1 MSMYPGAA
9 AAAAAAPPPAA
20 TQLPPGWEARQDRT
34 GRLYFVDHNH
44 RTTSWDDPRPLPP
57 GWECKIDEKTRRPYY
72 VDHNTRSTSWND
84 PRPPIVLPVPRPA
97 EGVPRAAVYSG
108 GGLLAPTSLS
118 AAATTAPNG
127 RTYDGSHSSD
137 LSWYRDVLLIALADK
152 SLSPDEDSLLAGV
165 RKKLK
170 ISEEEHERILR
181 ECGWTKEE
189 VGTRGSEV
197 GASRGREC
205 RSMKLDGKGSG
216 SLSVTH
222 GEFAH
227 PTNETICH
235 IAVCLSYSLLSWLSS
250 TNLISLIAFVK
261 VSISHCTHWT
271 GRNTTNLLVAMISPL
286 THHSFVPCALCLCV
300 CLLPF
305 HGFFLS
311 HFRSAAPDGD
321 PWRRE
326 CCLCL
331 DAPAT
336 HIILDCFHLCL
347 CKTCAMR
354 FAEKAAQESGKQ
366 QHCPKCRAVIRVIH
380 QTY

>member
-1 MSMYPGAA
+1 MYPGAA

-189 VGTRGSEV
+189 FDRI
-197 GASRGREC
+197 R
-205 RSMKLDGKGSG
+205 K
-216 SLSVTH
+216 
-222 GEFAH
+222 
-227 PTNETICH
+227 
-235 IAVCLSYSLLSWLSS
+235 
-250 TNLISLIAFVK
+250 
-261 VSISHCTHWT
+261 
-271 GRNTTNLLVAMISPL
+271 
-286 THHSFVPCALCLCV
+286 
-300 CLLPF
+300 
-305 HGFFLS
+305 
-311 HFRSAAPDGD
+311 AAPDGD